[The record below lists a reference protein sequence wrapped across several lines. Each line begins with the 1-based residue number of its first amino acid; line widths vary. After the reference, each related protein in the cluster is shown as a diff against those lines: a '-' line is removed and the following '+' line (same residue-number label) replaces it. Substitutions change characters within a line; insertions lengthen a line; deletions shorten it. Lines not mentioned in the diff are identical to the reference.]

1 MITHSH
7 SLSSVGAGTS
17 GFGSWYKN
25 IAGGFVLKIGSVK
38 MKMKYIFEIQLVGL
52 WCLTPLS
59 SNFSYIVADS
69 FIAVPGKPRYPEKT
83 CHLLQVTDKLYHLM
97 FYRVPYDHDHDG
109 PFFEIRVCQNCRSF
123 NRGPYNK
130 IKRMQP
136 WPTFGILD
144 RPFGFL
150 C

>member
-1 MITHSH
+1 
-7 SLSSVGAGTS
+7 
-17 GFGSWYKN
+17 
-25 IAGGFVLKIGSVK
+25 LKIGSVK

-97 FYRVPYDHDHDG
+97 FYRVPYDHDYDAPFLRYVSVKTVEVLIGDRITKSKECNHGRLLVSLLG
-109 PFFEIRVCQNCRSF
+109 PLVFFAK
-123 NRGPYNK
+123 K
-130 IKRMQP
+130 I
-136 WPTFGILD
+136 
-144 RPFGFL
+144 
-150 C
+150 